1 MIRKV
6 LIISAFLL
14 SAVCIYA
21 AQSDDASL
29 IRQCAAKIKSA
40 PSLNV
45 SYTVTADGNTA
56 GGVLV
61 LQGDMFTISSPG
73 MVSWS
78 DGKTQWTYSDQIGE
92 VNVIAPTAEEVQQI
106 NPFAIVKSFSS
117 SYLSRRM
124 GSEGGVTTMRLT
136 AKDRKSDI
144 TSADI
149 SINDKT
155 LYPTRIVLTM
165 SNRQKVTVN
174 IKSVRTGKRLPVSN
188 FRFDAARYPGVRVV
202 DLR

>member
-73 MVSWS
+73 MVSWY
-78 DGKTQWTYSDQIGE
+78 DGKTQWTYSSQIGE
-92 VNVIAPTAEEVQQI
+92 VNIITPTPEELQQI
-106 NPFAIVKSFSS
+106 NPLAIVKSFSS
-117 SYLSRRM
+117 GY
-124 GSEGGVTTMRLT
+124 TTQLLKSPAGKSIVRLT
-136 AKDRKSDI
+136 SKNAKSDI

-149 SINDKT
+149 TIDNTT

-165 SNRQKVTVN
+165 SNRQKVTID
-174 IKSVRTGKRLPVSN
+174 IKSVNRGGKLPTEN
-188 FRFDAARYPGVRVV
+188 FRFDKKRYPGVQVV